1 MTSGMREDS
10 DAEEDEEEEL
20 SFQSPQQIHDS
31 LVTLSLLPNS
41 RWSNLLNLDVIKV
54 MGLLFM
60 LPGMYSQDPSENT
73 FEAA

>member
-1 MTSGMREDS
+1 MTSGLREDS

-54 MGLLFM
+54 MGLLSM
-60 LPGMYSQDPSENT
+60 VP
-73 FEAA
+73 